1 MKKMIMIAVGILLTI
16 IIGIF
21 FINEANPDTEITKNV
36 TKVGFLYNGEI
47 DDHGWGQSHY
57 EGISASARELNL
69 EIIYAENVP
78 FDETCVETMENM
90 ISQGCEIIICNSYN
104 YGEWILQVAE
114 QHPEVVF
121 FHATGVENASN
132 VSTYFGRMYQVRY
145 LCGIVAGMQ
154 TQTNE
159 IGYVAAYAIPEVN
172 RGINAFTLGVRSV
185 NPEANVHVRFSESW
199 TEDEANGAAARELI
213 ENKNIDVLAMHC
225 DSIAPLSVAEE
236 EGVWSIGYNMDNS
249 ELYPESFLTAAV
261 WNWEEFYTPQIMTYL
276 QGKYHADNYWIDIE
290 SDLIDLSPLT
300 ENVAPGIAEAV
311 EAQMELLKSGSVDV
325 FYGPIWD
332 NEGELRIGEGES
344 MPDSAMLNSFDW
356 YVEGVVI
363 YE

>member
-21 FINEANPDTEITKNV
+21 FINEANPDTEV
-36 TKVGFLYNGEI
+36 TKEVTRVGFIYNGEM

-57 EGISASARELNL
+57 EGITASAAELNL
-69 EIIYAENVP
+69 EIIYRENVP
-78 FDETCVETMENM
+78 FDATSMETMENM
-90 ISQGCEIIICNSYN
+90 IAQGCEIIICNSYN
-104 YGEWILQVAE
+104 YGEWIHQVAA
-114 QHPEVVF
+114 QNPEVVF
-121 FHATGVENASN
+121 FHATGVENAPN
-132 VSTYFGRMYQVRY
+132 VTTYFGRMYQIRY

-154 TQTNE
+154 TQTDE

-185 NPEANVHVRFSESW
+185 NPEAEVHVMFSESW
-199 TEDEANGAAARELI
+199 TEDEANGNAARELI
-213 ENKNIDVLAMHC
+213 ENQNIDVIAMHC
-225 DSIAPLSVAEE
+225 DSIAPLEVAEQ

-249 ELYPESFLTAAV
+249 ALYPSSFLTAAV

-276 QGKYHADNYWIDIE
+276 QGKFHADNYWEGIE
-290 SDLIDLSPLT
+290 SDLIDLAPLT
-300 ENVAPGIAEAV
+300 EHVAPETAAIV
-311 EAQMELLKSGSVDV
+311 EEKMELLNSGSVDV

-344 MPDSAMLNSFDW
+344 MPDEAMLNSFDW